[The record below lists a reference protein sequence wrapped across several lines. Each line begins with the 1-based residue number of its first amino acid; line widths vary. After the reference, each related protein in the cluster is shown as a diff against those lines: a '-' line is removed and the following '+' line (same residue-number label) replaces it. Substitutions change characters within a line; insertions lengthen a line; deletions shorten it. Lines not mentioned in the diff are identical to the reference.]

1 MMNLGFEAK
10 CSRSKSFCNVH
21 DNILHNLSKEAEKD
35 KGEYSDLPWKIFILP
50 TDESSPLEKYT
61 LLLVIFLWIWEDP

>member
-35 KGEYSDLPWKIFILP
+35 KGEYSDLP
-50 TDESSPLEKYT
+50 
-61 LLLVIFLWIWEDP
+61 